1 MLEKNNDIT
10 VCVSEIVAAYVSNH
24 EMNQDSLPG
33 FIQLVH
39 RSLKNI
45 GSKNFFNTSDCLV
58 PAVAIE
64 DSIQPDYIVCLED
77 GKKFK
82 MLKRHLKTAYNMTPN
97 QYRERWGLPFDYPM
111 TSPNHSFRRHNIAK
125 SIGLGSHS
133 KNKKKRAA

>member
-1 MLEKNNDIT
+1 MLEKNDDII

-24 EMNQDSLPG
+24 EMSQDSLPG

-39 RSLKNI
+39 KSLKHI
-45 GSKNFFNTSDCLV
+45 ESKNFFNASDRLV

-64 DSIQPDYIVCLED
+64 DSIQPDYIICLED

-82 MLKRHLKTAYNMTPN
+82 MLKRHLKAVYNMTPD
-97 QYRERWGLPFDYPM
+97 QYRERWGLPVDYPM
-111 TSPNHSFRRHNIAK
+111 TSPNHSSRRHNIAK

-133 KNKKKRAA
+133 KNRKKRTA